1 LYFIIRLL
9 RNILHIIMNK
19 EIIGE
24 IIKRRRKFL
33 GITQKELSEIVDT
46 GLRSLVDIESG
57 KGNPTIETLLD
68 ILDVLGLNIEV
79 KVKS

>member
-1 LYFIIRLL
+1 
-9 RNILHIIMNK
+9 MNK

>member
-1 LYFIIRLL
+1 
-9 RNILHIIMNK
+9 MNK

-33 GITQKELSEIVDT
+33 GITQKELSEIVDS